1 MIRRFSVS
9 LRVILALGF
18 TGLVALSTG
27 TVIGLNVWSSGAA
40 VDTLMVQ
47 RSVAVLHALEGW
59 LRGQLRPLETVVHNA
74 QAMVTDGTLDP
85 TDPAALDGY
94 VRGLLAGT
102 PRLEMVAVVD
112 ADNTARRYG
121 RGGDPIVED
130 WSDRPNVVAM
140 LAAMSARA
148 RDGQTAPIWGEPL
161 WRGSGGHAAFNVR
174 APLVRDGRPVGALII
189 MIGLGP
195 IDEALPA
202 TLTTDMLTPY
212 VLYDRDTVLAHP
224 LLDGG
229 TLLIH
234 DESEAAQPLLPLKDF
249 PDPHL
254 ATLWTAEELDLRNA
268 VDLQPGWVRGVRLPN
283 EKVVHTLRNVT
294 DYTPSPLLMGTH
306 FTVREGATAYVR
318 MGKAIV
324 AGIGVLILAVIAA
337 LLLGG
342 WIGRPITRFSALA
355 RAVAAGDLTQEPPT
369 MPSLIR
375 EFRDGQTAWR
385 GMLEGLR
392 ERERIRGLF
401 GKYVPE
407 EVARRLLV
415 KGGPPPTDHVE
426 ATVLFADLAGFAA
439 LTHALGADHMVRVL
453 NAYFSAMVAILEH
466 HGGMVTQFQGDG
478 MLVVFNLPERHPDH
492 ATSAVLAALA
502 MQRRLDDGPIEGHWL
517 RCRIGIGTGPV
528 LAGAVGAEGR
538 LSYTVHGDAVNLAA
552 RLEVMNKTTSTRI
565 LISDRTA
572 TLAPS
577 VPVVSLGK
585 LPVRG
590 QDAEARVF
598 TPADDLPSDH
608 GRAAGGGET
617 VILSPT
623 ARATTPA
630 TSTPPPAS
638 PAGTDEA
645 QGY

>member
-27 TVIGLNVWSSGAA
+27 TVIGLNFWSSGSVA
-40 VDTLMVQ
+40 DDLMVQ
-47 RSVAVLHALEGW
+47 RSVAVLHSLEGW
-59 LRGQLRPLETVVHNA
+59 LRAQLRPLETVVRNA
-74 QAMVTDGTLDP
+74 QTMVDDGSLDP

-94 VRGLLAGT
+94 IRGLLAGT
-102 PRLEMVAVVD
+102 PRLEMVAVV
-112 ADNTARRYG
+112 APDNTVRRYG
-121 RGGDPIVED
+121 RTGGPMTED
-130 WSDRPNVVAM
+130 WSNRPNVVAM
-140 LAAMSARA
+140 LTALADRA
-148 RDGQTAPIWGEPL
+148 RNGQTAPVWGEPL
-161 WRGSGGHAAFNVR
+161 WRGSGGHGAFNVR
-174 APLVRDGRPVGALII
+174 APLMRDGVPVSILIV

-195 IDEALPA
+195 INDALPA
-202 TLTTDMLTPY
+202 MLTTDMLTPY
-212 VLYDRDTVLAHP
+212 VLYDRAAVLAHP
-224 LLDGG
+224 LLDTG
-229 TLLIH
+229 TLPSK
-234 DESEAAQPLLPLKDF
+234 DGSEAAQPLLPLKDF
-249 PDPHL
+249 PDLHL
-254 ATLWTAEELDLRNA
+254 ATLWSGDEVDLRNT
-268 VDLQPGWVRGVRLPN
+268 VDLQPGWVRGVGLPD
-283 EKVVHTLRNVT
+283 EKVVHTLREVT
-294 DYTPSPLLMGTH
+294 GYTPAPLLIGTH

-318 MGKAIV
+318 LWNAIF
-324 AGIGVLILAVIAA
+324 AGFAVLILAVFAA

-355 RAVAAGDLTQEPPT
+355 RAVAAGDLTQEPPNT
-369 MPSLIR
+369 PTLIR
-375 EFRDGQTAWR
+375 EFREGHTAWR

-392 ERERIRGLF
+392 ERERIRSLF

-439 LTHALGADHMVRVL
+439 LTHALGADRMVRVL

-552 RLEVMNKTTSTRI
+552 RLEVLNKTTGTRI
-565 LISDRTA
+565 LMSDRTA

-598 TPADDLPSDH
+598 TPADDVPSDH
-608 GRAAGGGET
+608 CRLDGSGGT
-617 VILSPT
+617 VPIVP
-623 ARATTPA
+623 PA
-630 TSTPPPAS
+630 TDTTSSEPHPAA
-638 PAGTDEA
+638 PINTDA
-645 QGY
+645 AKRG